1 MRAMQPPSPR
11 LRQIGCVL
19 HAALIG
25 LGAAATGGAD
35 ALRGHDAV
43 RYGAVL
49 GTGVLA
55 VLHVLD
61 PKWPVTRRSTTAWAS
76 GSLLLVSIG
85 AALSMK
91 AGLDRLGVV
100 ILGAWCFA
108 CTLNAAALVSL
119 VGSRASNGEAQV
131 VSFRVAAALFV
142 GVLGWAAGVRIGKV
156 QALLPAALAIVAIT
170 SLVIGASRLEGY
182 VRARAERASQIA
194 AGLMVSGV
202 WLAVA
207 AVAVASFTLSAIEVR
222 SQLAQERAIDWLFAA
237 GRTRLGWLHAF
248 PLVAA
253 SLVVF
258 LGRFGLAG
266 LGIKRLG
273 GPWFSVVLGCAVF
286 VAGTRAGLP
295 VALGVDARAQSQNQA
310 VSHVVERSEPSAP
323 AVQPPVPSPSGPAP
337 ATSATVTAA
346 DVGVADVTAEDGG
359 TLDGSVAPEASAPE
373 GATGSGMVIIESLTA
388 TGIMEK
394 DARGGLLR
402 RMDLLDECVAK
413 SGLTAPGTLSA
424 RLSIDANGSV
434 PTLRITGGDLV
445 GTPFAVCAMRAF
457 YRTGFASGNASA
469 SIELTLRA
477 TPPR

>member
-1 MRAMQPPSPR
+1 MPAMQPPSPR
-11 LRQIGCVL
+11 LRQIACVL

-61 PKWPVTRRSTTAWAS
+61 PKWPLSRRSTTGWAS
-76 GSLLLVSIG
+76 TLLLLVGLG

-91 AGLDRLGVV
+91 PGLDRLGVV
-100 ILGAWCFA
+100 VLGAWCFA

-119 VGSRASNGEAQV
+119 VGARASSGEAQV
-131 VSFRVAAALFV
+131 VSFRVAATLFV
-142 GVLGWAAGVRIGKV
+142 GVLGWAAGVRIGKI

-170 SLVIGASRLEGY
+170 ALVIGASRLEAH
-182 VRARAERASQIA
+182 VRSRAERASQTA
-194 AGLMVSGV
+194 AGLLVSGT

-207 AVAVASFTLSAIEVR
+207 AVAAASFTLSAIELR
-222 SQLAQERAIDWLFAA
+222 AQLAHEQTLDWFLAA
-237 GRTRLGWLHAF
+237 SKTRLGWLHVF

-253 SLVVF
+253 SFVVF
-258 LGRFGLAG
+258 LGRFTLAG
-266 LGIKRLG
+266 FGIKRLG
-273 GPWFSVVLGCAVF
+273 APWFSVALACAVF
-286 VAGTRAGLP
+286 VAGTRHGLS
-295 VALGVDARAQSQNQA
+295 VALRPDATPTA
-310 VSHVVERSEPSAP
+310 ERR
-323 AVQPPVPSPSGPAP
+323 SPPAP
-337 ATSATVTAA
+337 AAKPRAPAASVAAPAPTSAVTAA
-346 DVGVADVTAEDGG
+346 DVADVAVAHADATDDA
-359 TLDGSVAPEASAPE
+359 SVASDGAVAPDAASAPE
-373 GATGSGMVIIESLTA
+373 GVSGSENVSIESLTA
-388 TGIMEK
+388 TGILEK

-402 RMDLLDECVAK
+402 RIDLLDECVTK

-424 RLSIDANGSV
+424 RLSIDENGSV

-457 YRTGFASGNASA
+457 YRTGFASGNEAA